1 MALLEQPRDRAAI
14 VILALG
20 AAVAIALLPFLSGL
34 LGAAVLYVIFARP
47 YRRMARSLGSGVAV
61 TFSLVLALIVVAVP
75 LAWIVNLLVDQAP
88 DAVRSL
94 QSGTLIARARDLRI
108 GSFAVGAELAKMGV
122 ALFAWLPAQAVRF
135 VGNAATAVLNV
146 LIAFFGLYFL
156 LRSEGRAWQVIRE
169 YVPFS
174 PAKADELLARFFSM
188 TEGVL
193 LGWLLVAIAQGTIVG
208 IGFSIVGLPEPMF
221 WGTVTAFGAIIPLIG
236 SGTVSI
242 PAIVVLMIQAR
253 YGAAAIMLVVA
264 LVASNIDNVIRLLV
278 YRRVSNIHP
287 MITLVG
293 VFAGIRYFG
302 LLGLL
307 LGPLAIAYLF
317 ELLRAYRQEYSTG
330 GKGADRPAASTA

>member
-1 MALLEQPRDRAAI
+1 MALMNPRDRAAI

-34 LGAAVLYVIFARP
+34 LGAAVLYVIFVRP
-47 YRRMARSLGSGVAV
+47 YRWMARRLGSGVAAALA
-61 TFSLVLALIVVAVP
+61 LVLALVVVALP
-75 LAWIVNLLVDQAP
+75 LAWVVSLLVDQAP

-108 GSFAVGAELAKMGV
+108 GSFSVGTELAKAG
-122 ALFAWLPAQAVRF
+122 ATLFSWLPAQAVRF

-156 LRSEGRAWQVIRE
+156 LRSEGRAWPAVRE
-169 YVPFS
+169 YIPFS
-174 PAKADELLARFFSM
+174 SAKADELLARFFSM

-193 LGWLLVAIAQGTIVG
+193 LGWLLVAITQGTVVG
-208 IGFSIVGLPEPMF
+208 IGFAIVGLPDPMF

-236 SGTVSI
+236 SGTVSV
-242 PAIVVLMIQAR
+242 PAIIVLLIQAR
-253 YGAAAIMLVVA
+253 YGGAAIMLVVA

-293 VFAGIRYFG
+293 VFAGIRIFG

-317 ELLRAYRQEYSTG
+317 ELLRAYRQEYG
-330 GKGADRPAASTA
+330 DGPEEPALRAGKV

>member
-1 MALLEQPRDRAAI
+1 MNPRDRAAI

-34 LGAAVLYVIFARP
+34 LGAAVLYVIFVRP
-47 YRRMARSLGSGVAV
+47 YRRMAPRLGSGLAAAV
-61 TFSLVLALIVVAVP
+61 TLLLALIVVAVP
-75 LAWIVNLLVDQAP
+75 LAWIASLLIDQAP
-88 DAVRSL
+88 EAVRSL

-108 GSFAVGAELAKMGV
+108 GSFSVGAELAKAG
-122 ALFAWLPAQAVRF
+122 ATFFSWLPAQAVRF

-156 LRSEGRAWQVIRE
+156 LRSEGRSWPVVRE
-169 YVPFS
+169 YIPFS
-174 PAKADELLARFFSM
+174 PAKADELLGRFFSM

-193 LGWLLVAIAQGTIVG
+193 LGWLLVAVTQGTVIG
-208 IGFSIVGLPEPMF
+208 IGFTIVGLPEPMF

-236 SGTVSI
+236 SGTVSV
-242 PAIVVLMIQAR
+242 PAIIILLVQAR
-253 YGAAAIMLVVA
+253 YGAAAVMLVVA

-307 LGPLAIAYLF
+307 LGPLAIAYFF
-317 ELLRAYRQEYSTG
+317 ELLRAYRQEYG
-330 GKGADRPAASTA
+330 GAGHERPQVV